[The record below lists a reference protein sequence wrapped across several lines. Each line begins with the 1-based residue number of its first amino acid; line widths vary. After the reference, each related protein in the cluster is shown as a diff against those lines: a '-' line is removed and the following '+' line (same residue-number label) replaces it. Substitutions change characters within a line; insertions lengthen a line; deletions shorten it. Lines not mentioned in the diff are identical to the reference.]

1 MTWIQT
7 EDSLNPEC
15 TCHTTR
21 TVSFDFVILA
31 IKIFISGNTG
41 LTSKKEEIKQPSL
54 HGMPDTGR
62 PLKII
67 INKKIKTHKYEN
79 AFLVKS
85 N

>member
-7 EDSLNPEC
+7 EDSLNPEF
-15 TCHTTR
+15 TCHTTC

-31 IKIFISGNTG
+31 IEIFISGNTG
-41 LTSKKEEIKQPSL
+41 LTSRKGEIKQPSL

-67 INKKIKTHKYEN
+67 IHKKIETHKYEN